1 MNQKPYHNKQETR
14 PNFFIVGAP
23 RAGTTSMDEYL
34 RQHPEIFVPYV
45 KEAHFFGRDLTKIP
59 HPFFVL
65 QQEDYLKLFRK
76 ARDYKAIGETS
87 VMYLYSKTA
96 AQEIKAF
103 SPTAKIII
111 MLRNP
116 VDMIYSHHSHLY
128 WAGYEPIRDFAQALA
143 AEPLR
148 KQGIQVP
155 PHANLREALFYRD
168 TARYSGQIMRYIK
181 IFGEENVHIVIF
193 DDLKENLPGE
203 YEKILSFLGVRKD
216 FRPKFHIANA
226 NKEPRIPWLMPYIQ
240 NPPQVIQKLLGLL
253 PHRMALLILQKAA
266 ALDTRMTSRPPMP
279 SELRKRLIDEFVP
292 EVERIEKL
300 LKRDLPHW
308 KG

>member
-1 MNQKPYHNKQETR
+1 
-14 PNFFIVGAP
+14 
-23 RAGTTSMDEYL
+23 MDEYL

-45 KEAHFFGRDLTKIP
+45 KEAHFFGKDLTKTP

-65 QQEDYLKLFRK
+65 RQEDYIELFSK
-76 ARDYKAIGETS
+76 ARGYKAIGETS

-148 KQGIQVP
+148 KQGVQVP
-155 PHANLREALFYRD
+155 PHANLKEALFYRD
-168 TARYSGQIMRYIK
+168 TAHYSEQIMRYLNV
-181 IFGEENVHIVIF
+181 FGKENVHIVIF
-193 DDLKENLPGE
+193 DDLKRDLPGE
-203 YEKILSFLGVRKD
+203 YEKILSFLGVRED

-240 NPPQVIQKLLGLL
+240 NPPQVIKKLLAFL
-253 PHRMALLILQKAA
+253 PHRIMLLILQKAA
-266 ALDTRMTSRPPMP
+266 ALDTKMTPRPPMP
-279 SELRKRLIDEFVP
+279 PELRKQLIEEFVI
-292 EVERIEKL
+292 EVEKLEKL
-300 LKRDLPHW
+300 INRDLRSW